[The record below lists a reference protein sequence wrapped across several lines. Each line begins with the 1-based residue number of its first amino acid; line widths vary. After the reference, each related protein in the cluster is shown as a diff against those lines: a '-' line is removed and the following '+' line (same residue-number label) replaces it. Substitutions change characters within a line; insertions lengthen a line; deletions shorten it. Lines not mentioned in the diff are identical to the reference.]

1 MVTEATQQIK
11 LDLLFN
17 RMPDLQ
23 ASDLHLKAGNPP
35 VYRVRSRLQRTQG
48 QALTARQVQSLVE
61 EWLGR
66 ERMAELAEK
75 GSLDLGHDFERGRVR
90 VNVFYQ
96 RGAISLAARLVNED
110 IPSLED
116 LHLPAAIGR
125 LADVRQG
132 LVLVCG
138 VTGSGKSTTLAS
150 LLDMVNR
157 KYQYHILTIEDPI
170 EYLHRDAKSIV
181 NQREIGLD
189 CRNWADALRAAVRE
203 DPDVILVG
211 EMRDHETFQAGLI
224 AAETGHLVF
233 GTLHTSSA
241 ASTIGRI
248 LDLFPPDK
256 HNLIRQSLSF
266 NLKGIICQK
275 LLPSFREDI
284 NVVPIIELM
293 FTNASIGK
301 AIDEGEDARIS
312 DLIAVGRDEG
322 MQSWTASF
330 VQMIRDGFIEKK
342 VAMQYAP
349 NKDAL
354 DMALKGIDVAQ
365 RSIG

>member
-1 MVTEATQQIK
+1 MADEAQGIK

-17 RMPDLQ
+17 RMPELQ

-35 VYRVRSRLQRTQG
+35 IYRVRSNLQRTQG
-48 QALTARQVQSLVE
+48 QPLTEKQVESLVE
-61 EWLGR
+61 EWLGK
-66 ERMAELAEK
+66 ERMAELHEK
-75 GSLDLGHDFERGRVR
+75 GSLDLGHDFQRGRVR
-90 VNVFYQ
+90 VNVFLQ
-96 RGAISLAARLVNED
+96 RGKISLAARLVNED
-110 IPSLED
+110 IPSLEE
-116 LHLPAAIGR
+116 LHLPSAIGKVS
-125 LADVRQG
+125 DVRQG

-150 LLDMVNR
+150 VLDMINR
-157 KYQYHILTIEDPI
+157 KHRYHILTIEDPI
-170 EYLHRDAKSIV
+170 EYLHRDANSIV

-189 CRNWADALRAAVRE
+189 CTSWADALRAAVRE

-241 ASTIGRI
+241 SSTVGRI

-256 HNLIRQSLSF
+256 HNLIRQSLGF
-266 NLKGIICQK
+266 NLQAVICQK
-275 LLPSFREDI
+275 LVPSFREDV
-284 NVVPIIELM
+284 NVVPVIELM
-293 FTNASIGK
+293 FMNPSIEK
-301 AIDEGEDARIS
+301 AIVEGDDARIA

-322 MQSWTASF
+322 MQSWTDSF
-330 VQMIRDGFIEKK
+330 VSMIRNGFIEKK

-354 DMALKGIDVAQ
+354 DMALKGIGVAQ